1 MSPVKGGGRGINM
14 IKKLF
19 SVVLSA
25 SILICSGVQVAKA
38 DTVGWQD
45 GQRYEYPVTPVDKE
59 WGEFSS
65 HQEMLDHCQ
74 LPEECVKEMTTEQ
87 LFNTVLK
94 YPLLIDILFYDDVM
108 AGISE
113 VAKQFN
119 GLDELL
125 KREDIQEVLKD
136 KYMAVVIPVAEHQDY
151 SKLSVDDD
159 VRLMSRQTKEN
170 IYLDLQ
176 ERLEIYFEEALFFMD
191 GISSGYS
198 DSEKKAITEEA
209 VSKME
214 MKAVSPVFNYQKT
227 KGFAEF
233 AYKDDDN
240 ARVWKNVIVSD
251 FADAD
256 IYSGKEGFPILLSKK
271 SRDKMQ
277 RKGDSTIYVKTP
289 NGTKVKCIIKSN
301 NQLNSDRNV
310 EQQKLAY
317 PEATFVAVGYSGNN
331 CHAYAW
337 TGRQD
342 MWMNSPAAYISD
354 KSYKEISGGR
364 PTGNGQKAV
373 WGNLQHSAIVM
384 DYTKQDPIV
393 VSKWGAEYIWRCA
406 AGYCYNAAGNIKYY
420 KRNN

>member
-1 MSPVKGGGRGINM
+1 M
-14 IKKLF
+14 
-19 SVVLSA
+19 
-25 SILICSGVQVAKA
+25 
-38 DTVGWQD
+38 
-45 GQRYEYPVTPVDKE
+45 TPVDKE

-65 HQEMLDHCQ
+65 HQDMLDHCQ
-74 LPEECVKEMTTEQ
+74 LPEECVKAMTTEQ
-87 LFNTVLK
+87 LFDTVLK

-108 AGISE
+108 SGISE

-125 KREDIQEVLKD
+125 KREDIQGVLKD
-136 KYMAVVIPVAEHQDY
+136 KYMVAVIPVAEHQDY

-198 DSEKKAITEEA
+198 DSEKKAIA
-209 VSKME
+209 
-214 MKAVSPVFNYQKT
+214 
-227 KGFAEF
+227 AEF
-233 AYKDDDN
+233 VDKDIDN
-240 ARVWKNVIVSD
+240 
-251 FADAD
+251 
-256 IYSGKEGFPILLSKK
+256 GKEGFPIMFGKK
-271 SRDKMQ
+271 GRDKMQ
-277 RKGDSTIYVKTP
+277 RKGDSTVYVKTP
-289 NGTKVKCIIKSN
+289 NGTKVKCTIESN
-301 NQLNSDRNV
+301 NHLNSDGRV
-310 EQQKLAY
+310 EQEKIAY
-317 PEATFVAVGYSGNN
+317 PDATFVAVGYSGNN

-342 MWMNSPAAYISD
+342 IWMNSPAAYISD

-373 WGNLQHSAIVM
+373 WPNLLHSAIVL

-393 VSKWGAEYIWRCA
+393 VSKWGRNYIWKCA
-406 AGYCYNAAGNIKYY
+406 AQKTPYGKNVIYY

>member
-1 MSPVKGGGRGINM
+1 M
-14 IKKLF
+14 IKKIF
-19 SVVLSA
+19 SVVLSV

-38 DTVGWQD
+38 DTVDWQD
-45 GQRYEYPVTPVDKE
+45 GQGYEYPVTPVDKE

-74 LPEECVKEMTTEQ
+74 LPEECVKAMTTEQ
-87 LFNTVLK
+87 LFDTVLK
-94 YPLLIDILFYDDVM
+94 YPLLIDILFYDDVIS
-108 AGISE
+108 GISE

-125 KREDIQEVLKD
+125 KREDIQGVLKD
-136 KYMAVVIPVAEHQDY
+136 KYMAAVIPVAEHQDY

-198 DSEKKAITEEA
+198 DSEKKAITGEA

-214 MKAVSPVFNYQKT
+214 IKAVSPVFHYQMSE
-227 KGFAEF
+227 GFAEF

-240 ARVWKNVIVSD
+240 ARMWKNAIAAE
-251 FADAD
+251 FADKD
-256 IYSGKEGFPILLSKK
+256 IDNGKEGFPIMFGKK
-271 SRDKMQ
+271 GRDKMQ
-277 RKGDSTIYVKTP
+277 RKGDSTVYVKTP
-289 NGTKVKCIIKSN
+289 NGTKVKCTIKSN
-301 NQLNSDRNV
+301 NQLNSDRYV
-310 EQQKLAY
+310 EQQKIAY
-317 PEATFVAVGYSGNN
+317 PKATFVAVGYSGNN

-342 MWMNSPAAYISD
+342 IWMNSPAAYISD

-373 WGNLQHSAIVM
+373 WGNFLHSAIVM

-406 AGYCYNAAGNIKYY
+406 AGYCYDAAGNIKYY